1 MALMSGSLR
10 AGFLLLILWQLLTL
24 VGCEKYEQIPVPD
37 QKAALVGRWSAGT
50 NFIELEA
57 DGDIALEIDG
67 ATETFLVRKGS
78 LRSLDGESICI
89 GVGERQEGDCLS
101 ISAAPYMSAGRET
114 ISVEGVELAR
124 E

>member
-1 MALMSGSLR
+1 M
-10 AGFLLLILWQLLTL
+10 ILWQLLTL